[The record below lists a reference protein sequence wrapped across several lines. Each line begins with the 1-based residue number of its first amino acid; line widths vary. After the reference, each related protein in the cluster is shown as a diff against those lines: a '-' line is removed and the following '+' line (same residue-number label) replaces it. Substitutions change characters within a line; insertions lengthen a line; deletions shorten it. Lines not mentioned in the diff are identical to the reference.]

1 MTLKQLEKEIMKLPL
16 SKRAEMAEKLLLS
29 LDAPSEE
36 ENLTLWVS
44 EAERRLEDMRTG
56 KVAGI
61 PFSKTMKKVLAA
73 LK

>member
-61 PFSKTMKKVLAA
+61 PFLKTMKKVLAA